1 MEIKK
6 LQDDINIL
14 ANKFLELDFKETKV
28 KEHLKTA
35 SEIVQSLEKIDR
47 AYKTTRLFNRTFYLI
62 LTLLTGVIIWS
73 GSILLDYKTQIN
85 DLKNDNNKII
95 ELLQK
100 ERKFWVDNEKNIYWD
115 KIEDISEDIK
125 NSKPTNKKKG
135 K

>member
-6 LQDDINIL
+6 LKDDINIL
-14 ANKFLELDFKETKV
+14 ANKFLELDSKETKV

-35 SEIVQSLEKIDR
+35 SDIVQRLEKIDR
-47 AYKTTRLFNRTFYLI
+47 AYKTTRFFNKTFCCFIMLLLGVLAWLVLISLNNQNQISYLKQQNNR
-62 LTLLTGVIIWS
+62 II
-73 GSILLDYKTQIN
+73 QV
-85 DLKNDNNKII
+85 
-95 ELLQK
+95 LQK